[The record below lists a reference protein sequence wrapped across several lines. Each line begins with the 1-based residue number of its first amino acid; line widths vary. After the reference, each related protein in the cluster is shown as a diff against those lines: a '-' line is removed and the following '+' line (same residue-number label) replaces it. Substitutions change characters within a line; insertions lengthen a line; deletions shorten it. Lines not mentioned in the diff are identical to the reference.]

1 VARPLPSDPKQ
12 ILLNFF
18 DYLRRIAAGA
28 GVEVRR
34 EPTSGI
40 CVDFV
45 TTGDY
50 NRPMKV
56 VGIRQLKARLSEYVR
71 FVKSGETVLVCE
83 REEVVA
89 ELRPARR
96 ELPRG
101 TWEDVLDSLAASGEL
116 TRASLPKGEWGW
128 KAQGL
133 GLPSG
138 TAQQLLDEIRAD
150 R

>member
-1 VARPLPSDPKQ
+1 
-12 ILLNFF
+12 
-18 DYLRRIAAGA
+18 
-28 GVEVRR
+28 
-34 EPTSGI
+34 
-40 CVDFV
+40 
-45 TTGDY
+45 
-50 NRPMKV
+50 MKV

-128 KAQGL
+128 KAHGL